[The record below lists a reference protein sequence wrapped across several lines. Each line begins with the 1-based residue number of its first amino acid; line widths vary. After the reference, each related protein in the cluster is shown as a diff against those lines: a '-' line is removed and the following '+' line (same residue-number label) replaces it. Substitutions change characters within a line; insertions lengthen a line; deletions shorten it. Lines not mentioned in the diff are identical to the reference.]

1 MIRENAMRT
10 TGELTL
16 ATVLALAS
24 LAVGGAL
31 SFAADAVHPTDQGE
45 IVLSEHGYFFV
56 GGHYETGENG
66 DVMDGAMYVERF
78 KPKETTHPYPVV
90 MIHGGGQTGTNFTGT
105 PDGRR
110 GWAHDFLRA
119 GYEVYVVDQPGRAR
133 SGQFEDSY
141 GGVTRNATARIEQR
155 FTAPQDF
162 KLWPQAERHTQWPGT
177 GRKGDPVFDQFYA
190 SQVASL
196 SDGDEIESLNQ
207 AAGAA
212 LLDRIGPAIV
222 LVHSQSGPFG
232 WLIGDARP
240 KLVKGIVSIEPSGPP
255 FRDLEFKGAPD
266 WFAYGAGPVRA
277 WGVARIPLTY
287 DPPVKDPTEL
297 ATVLEDKTD
306 GDGLAPCYA
315 QAEPAHRLP
324 NLAGIP
330 IIIVA
335 SEASYHA
342 SYDHCTAKYLAQAG
356 VKSDF
361 ITLPSKGVHGNGH
374 MMMIEKN
381 NHQVADLLIEWLG
394 SQKL

>member
-1 MIRENAMRT
+1 MTKTAQH
-10 TGELTL
+10 LL
-16 ATVLALAS
+16 AAALLALVTSTAS
-24 LAVGGAL
+24 PDRLQAQDTA
-31 SFAADAVHPTDQGE
+31 HPTDQGE
-45 IVLSEHGYFFV
+45 IVLAEQGYFFV
-56 GGHYETGENG
+56 GGQYAAGENG
-66 DVMDGAMYVERF
+66 DVMDGSMYVEHF
-78 KPKETTHPYPVV
+78 KPRETRHPYPIV

-133 SGQFEDSY
+133 SGQFEDAY
-141 GGVTRNATARIEQR
+141 GPANRNATTRIEQR
-155 FTAPQDF
+155 FTAPKDF

-196 SDGDEIESLNQ
+196 TDGDRIEAMNQ

-232 WLIGDARP
+232 WLIADARP
-240 KLVKGIVSIEPSGPP
+240 DLVKGIVSIEPSGPP

-266 WFAYGAGPVRA
+266 WFAYGEKPTRR
-277 WGVARIPLTY
+277 WGVARVPLTY
-287 DPPVKDPTEL
+287 DPPVKDPGEL
-297 ATVLEDKTD
+297 KTVQQEEPE
-306 GDGLAPCYA
+306 GPGLVRCYL
-315 QAEPAHRLP
+315 QAEPVHKLP
-324 NLAGIP
+324 HLAGKP
-330 IIIVA
+330 IVIVV

-342 SYDHCTAKYLAQAG
+342 AYDHCTARYLQQAG
-356 VKSDF
+356 VQLDYVP
-361 ITLPSKGVHGNGH
+361 LPAKDIHGNGH

-381 NHQVADLLIEWLG
+381 NHQVADLLIAWLG
-394 SQKL
+394 ERSL